1 MVSENPKQKKKS
13 DKSAIMLPLTNI
25 CPLRY
30 NEQTETNGFLFGT
43 GGILCSHWQRQ
54 RQGMFGV
61 AEDMAR
67 FDIFEGSL
75 IRVLSRIGDG
85 VIIAKD
91 NIRLAIG
98 GEAAERIKV

>member
-1 MVSENPKQKKKS
+1 
-13 DKSAIMLPLTNI
+13 
-25 CPLRY
+25 
-30 NEQTETNGFLFGT
+30 
-43 GGILCSHWQRQ
+43 
-54 RQGMFGV
+54 
-61 AEDMAR
+61 MAR

-98 GEAAERIKV
+98 GEAAEEIKV

>member
-1 MVSENPKQKKKS
+1 MQSL
-13 DKSAIMLPLTNI
+13 A
-25 CPLRY
+25 
-30 NEQTETNGFLFGT
+30 ETKAGDVCT
-43 GGILCSHWQRQ
+43 IKC
-54 RQGMFGV
+54 MFGV

>member
-1 MVSENPKQKKKS
+1 
-13 DKSAIMLPLTNI
+13 MLPLTNI

-30 NEQTETNGFLFGT
+30 NEQTETNSFLFDT
-43 GGILCSHWQRQ
+43 VGGILCSHWQTKA
-54 RQGMFGV
+54 GDVCTIKWMFGV